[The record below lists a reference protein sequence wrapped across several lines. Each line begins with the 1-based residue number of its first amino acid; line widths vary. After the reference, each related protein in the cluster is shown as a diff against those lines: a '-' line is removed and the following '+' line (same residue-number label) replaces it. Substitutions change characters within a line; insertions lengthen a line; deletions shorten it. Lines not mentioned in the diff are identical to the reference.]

1 MIWDY
6 VSKNLNF
13 LRSRIRAL
21 RKSYLYIRGRG
32 NCASGM
38 ANVWIR
44 LNSSPFGD
52 VSVPNCALRSAAV
65 AIVDKNLSHI
75 IATGHSFRVAV
86 WRTIIIAPRSRRPC
100 LSGSNLNLPFHE
112 YFRNTFS
119 KHFIMSRYKRNRK
132 QFDRIKSRKKQIIIT
147 SVIEEIILIFFEN
160 YITLDIVKY
169 FVWG

>member
-1 MIWDY
+1 MNCTITWITIIAAIRSFKDPIWMIWDY

-13 LRSRIRAL
+13 YDPVFERCVNHI
-21 RKSYLYIRGRG
+21 YTYGEGG

-100 LSGSNLNLPFHE
+100 LSGYLNLPFHE
-112 YFRNTFS
+112 HFREPT
-119 KHFIMSRYKRNRK
+119 HSRSILWYYVVNE
-132 QFDRIKSRKKQIIIT
+132 
-147 SVIEEIILIFFEN
+147 IENNLIE
-160 YITLDIVKY
+160 
-169 FVWG
+169 